1 MSERIAQ
8 NDGSIGWRRDSLTAT
23 TPASDYLPRFLFAGR
38 FASNADVS
46 RHTHECEELV
56 LVTDGH
62 CQMQVADK
70 WIDAPKGSLCIL
82 PAEAP
87 QFQREMG
94 FTRTSYVGFQVSPL
108 VFDTSLRV
116 VTLFDS
122 DLAWRWIEDLV
133 DLGTIDGYNLGLV
146 GDALLLAV
154 LERINV
160 LEKSR
165 RQETVL
171 HPDLACAL
179 EFIEENFMRSI
190 GVKELAL
197 HAHLSPSHLTAL
209 FRARFGHGPARY
221 VQGLRMQRARALL
234 CDPYLRIED
243 IARQCGYEEANY
255 FVRIFRKCHG
265 ISPGR
270 WRTRSF

>member
-1 MSERIAQ
+1 MSERTAQ
-8 NDGSIGWRRDSLTAT
+8 NDGPIGWRRDNRTAT

-46 RHTHECEELV
+46 RHTHECDELV

-62 CQMQVADK
+62 CQMQIADK
-70 WIDAPKGSLCIL
+70 WIDTPKGSLCIL
-82 PAEAP
+82 PAEIP
-87 QFQREMG
+87 QFQRELG

-116 VTLFDS
+116 VSLSDS

-133 DLGTIDGYNLGLV
+133 DLGTVDGYNLGLV

-165 RQETVL
+165 RQEPAL
-171 HPDLACAL
+171 HPDLAHAL
-179 EFIEENFMRSI
+179 QFIEENFTKPI
-190 GVKELAL
+190 DVKELASQ
-197 HAHLSPSHLTAL
+197 AHLSPSHLTAL
-209 FRARFGHGPARY
+209 FRARFGYGPARY
-221 VQGLRMQRARALL
+221 VQSVRMQHARSLL
-234 CDPYLRIED
+234 CDPFLRIED

-255 FVRIFRKCHG
+255 FVRIFRKVHG
-265 ISPGR
+265 IPPGR